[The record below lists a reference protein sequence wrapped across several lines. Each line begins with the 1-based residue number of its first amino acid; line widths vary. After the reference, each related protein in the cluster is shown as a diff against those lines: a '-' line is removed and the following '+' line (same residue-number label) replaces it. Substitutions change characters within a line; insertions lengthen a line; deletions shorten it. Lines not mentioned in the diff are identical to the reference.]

1 MVIHALNSRLD
12 DLYQA
17 LKYFKRYFPEIPL
30 IVIPTDF
37 PYVCAEELFESGA
50 DLIIYANHL
59 LRSII
64 RPMEYIAKSI
74 LIDGYSN
81 GVENK
86 LLPISEI
93 LNYIPLLEEIDEK

>member
-1 MVIHALNSRLD
+1 
-12 DLYQA
+12 
-17 LKYFKRYFPEIPL
+17 
-30 IVIPTDF
+30 
-37 PYVCAEELFESGA
+37 
-50 DLIIYANHL
+50 
-59 LRSII
+59 
-64 RPMEYIAKSI
+64 MEYIAKSI

>member
-1 MVIHALNSRLD
+1 
-12 DLYQA
+12 
-17 LKYFKRYFPEIPL
+17 
-30 IVIPTDF
+30 VIPTDF